1 MVCTRHK
8 LLTDILGQ
16 ARYRRPALKS
26 TRDAKTLL
34 LDVPAHERRIET
46 RDILQVLGPLF
57 VRPSHRKQNRIEQ
70 MCSPGG
76 HS

>member
-8 LLTDILGQ
+8 LLKDILGQ

-46 RDILQVLGPLF
+46 RDILQVLG
-57 VRPSHRKQNRIEQ
+57 
-70 MCSPGG
+70 